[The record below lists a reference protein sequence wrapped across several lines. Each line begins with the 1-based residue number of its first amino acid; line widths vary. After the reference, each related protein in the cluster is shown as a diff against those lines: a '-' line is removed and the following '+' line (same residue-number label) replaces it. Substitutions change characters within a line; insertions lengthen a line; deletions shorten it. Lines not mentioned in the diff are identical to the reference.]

1 MATLDELYPNAPKKE
16 AAPSPVVASSPEEL
30 MGVTDPE
37 TSLLYGAGAF
47 QEAPEDPIN
56 QMYPSGKG
64 MPSLW
69 ETTKEAAIGA
79 VQGAA
84 RDAPT
89 VYGMMAGLRYGL
101 ATTPAIAAVSG
112 PAAPITS
119 VAWPLLTTAAGTAM
133 GYYTGKELDSLFP
146 AVSRADLVPYR
157 EGGKTYGSVIASGP
171 AAFYLPT
178 LQGGRVA
185 NFITY
190 LGETARKSPKTFLG
204 AEAITGGAMGLAG
217 GASEAYFPGE
227 QGTRLVSELTAG
239 LLAPTK
245 ALPADVDVV
254 KNIYSSAVSY
264 GGQRAGRLDAKAAN
278 LLIEALDKAGED
290 PERIIR
296 ALRQGIPSS
305 VPTQT
310 AGQKTGSK
318 ALMDMEAA
326 LAEHHAQFGGEIK
339 SQGELAM
346 KAYQALIDKLI
357 QDGSPQAL
365 QTAAQLRQKNFDNML
380 ATRLSKAESDAAR
393 KIMRISQDT
402 PAARLQIGDIVK
414 TETELALQN
423 SRSVERDLWQE
434 ATNSVLK
441 TVSGE
446 LPSLRPSSTV
456 EAFLERASQIGDAVY
471 KSRVPKDLRNIMEAF
486 GITQDSV
493 LAFKKGQTSKG
504 GPTLPVLND
513 VEAREVIN
521 YRSNLLE
528 MAREAAAA
536 NKGGD
541 ANFYAKLADAMLTD
555 LNQLKNPAFDQA
567 RDFSKALNDV
577 FTRTFAREAS
587 ITGSTLRSGAERV
600 PAEILVRR
608 AFGANA
614 DVTAQRMNEITD
626 AVNFMKT
633 RYDDAVKQFGADSPM
648 AQYLKPMADMAE
660 QGVVSVQDAQN
671 RVLRLLANEAVETV
685 YDQATG
691 NYIPK
696 LNTAKLT
703 RFAQQNAPM
712 LEKLGI
718 MDDLR
723 NADRATNLLTQVQK
737 ENSMLNNTLRKQT
750 AFAKVL
756 AGGENPV
763 NVIADA
769 LRATNRS
776 PTQSVSHL
784 AQLAKASGQD
794 AVDGL
799 RSMMIDYAY
808 TRAGGNSGSFDIDA
822 FDKALFQPLS
832 RSQPSLVKMMTSSG
846 IMTLTEVKNL
856 RRLINP
862 MQRVQTALKN
872 NVPLDD
878 IIKGADAVTD
888 FALRVAGSEIGSA
901 AAGGGNSL
909 VAAGAGSRAVRNIF
923 DKLPNAT
930 VRQILENAAKDPEAM
945 AILLAK
951 GTTAKQQIDLYNKTL
966 NYLGSIGVNVG
977 RNAATPALN
986 YLAPEE
992 PRPEQL
998 RPGYNVP
1005 YTPQGAAARQLR
1017 SLPPAPA
1024 TRGVPGMSP
1033 PPGQKPPGPQS
1044 QAPAAAPGAPSQ
1056 SRAMLQSLFPF
1067 DSISAMAAQQPP
1079 AG

>member
-1 MATLDELYPNAPKKE
+1 
-16 AAPSPVVASSPEEL
+16 
-30 MGVTDPE
+30 
-37 TSLLYGAGAF
+37 
-47 QEAPEDPIN
+47 
-56 QMYPSGKG
+56 
-64 MPSLW
+64 
-69 ETTKEAAIGA
+69 
-79 VQGAA
+79 
-84 RDAPT
+84 
-89 VYGMMAGLRYGL
+89 
-101 ATTPAIAAVSG
+101 
-112 PAAPITS
+112 
-119 VAWPLLTTAAGTAM
+119 
-133 GYYTGKELDSLFP
+133 
-146 AVSRADLVPYR
+146 
-157 EGGKTYGSVIASGP
+157 
-171 AAFYLPT
+171 
-178 LQGGRVA
+178 
-185 NFITY
+185 
-190 LGETARKSPKTFLG
+190 
-204 AEAITGGAMGLAG
+204 
-217 GASEAYFPGE
+217 
-227 QGTRLVSELTAG
+227 
-239 LLAPTK
+239 
-245 ALPADVDVV
+245 
-254 KNIYSSAVSY
+254 
-264 GGQRAGRLDAKAAN
+264 
-278 LLIEALDKAGED
+278 
-290 PERIIR
+290 
-296 ALRQGIPSS
+296 
-305 VPTQT
+305 
-310 AGQKTGSK
+310 
-318 ALMDMEAA
+318 
-326 LAEHHAQFGGEIK
+326 
-339 SQGELAM
+339 
-346 KAYQALIDKLI
+346 
-357 QDGSPQAL
+357 
-365 QTAAQLRQKNFDNML
+365 
-380 ATRLSKAESDAAR
+380 
-393 KIMRISQDT
+393 
-402 PAARLQIGDIVK
+402 
-414 TETELALQN
+414 
-423 SRSVERDLWQE
+423 
-434 ATNSVLK
+434 
-441 TVSGE
+441 
-446 LPSLRPSSTV
+446 
-456 EAFLERASQIGDAVY
+456 
-471 KSRVPKDLRNIMEAF
+471 
-486 GITQDSV
+486 
-493 LAFKKGQTSKG
+493 
-504 GPTLPVLND
+504 
-513 VEAREVIN
+513 
-521 YRSNLLE
+521 
-528 MAREAAAA
+528 
-536 NKGGD
+536 
-541 ANFYAKLADAMLTD
+541 
-555 LNQLKNPAFDQA
+555 
-567 RDFSKALNDV
+567 
-577 FTRTFAREAS
+577 
-587 ITGSTLRSGAERV
+587 
-600 PAEILVRR
+600 
-608 AFGANA
+608 
-614 DVTAQRMNEITD
+614 MNEITD